1 MVLAECNGAV
11 TATSCTNDQTP
22 PYPVVAPWLLQ
33 VWNIRLCMSV
43 RGQCLSLTETRLQVF
58 MLDQSGSGQGRE
70 WVIFKLPFQLCLL
83 CLQVTFILSIR
94 LSSNI
99 INTSHQRMPAMVQ
112 WPFSLGIVSHL
123 TLKSTRHVSFEGSAR
138 LVGGSMWRPRPVFN
152 A

>member
-1 MVLAECNGAV
+1 MVVTGLEHSIVHVSQGAV
-11 TATSCTNDQTP
+11 SVLNGDQTTSV
-22 PYPVVAPWLLQ
+22 YAGPVR
-33 VWNIRLCMSV
+33 IR
-43 RGQCLSLTETRLQVF
+43 TRKRMGNF
-58 MLDQSGSGQGRE
+58 S
-70 WVIFKLPFQLCLL
+70 LPFQLCQL

-99 INTSHQRMPAMVQ
+99 INTSHQHMPAMVQ
-112 WPFSLGIVSHL
+112 WPFSLGIVSRL